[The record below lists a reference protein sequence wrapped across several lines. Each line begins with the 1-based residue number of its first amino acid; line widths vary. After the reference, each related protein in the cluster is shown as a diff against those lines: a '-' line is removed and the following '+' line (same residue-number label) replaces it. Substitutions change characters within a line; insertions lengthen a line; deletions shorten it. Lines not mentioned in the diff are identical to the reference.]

1 MGRCVFGKFI
11 HIKWGKMLMNN
22 TVYFR
27 LFIKVYRKF
36 LEVDS
41 FDILMKQII
50 IIIFFMKTPPLLN
63 VYESMQRLMTKYK
76 LI

>member
-1 MGRCVFGKFI
+1 MFGKFI
-11 HIKWGKMLMNN
+11 HIKWRKMLMNN

>member
-11 HIKWGKMLMNN
+11 HIKWRKMLMNN

>member
-1 MGRCVFGKFI
+1 
-11 HIKWGKMLMNN
+11 MLINN

-41 FDILMKQII
+41 FDILMKQTI